1 MTSSTRA
8 LPAAL
13 GFAFVF
19 AWAQFS
25 FLTALACLLGALVAH
40 VAVGL
45 VTGDT
50 SVAELRAR
58 AEAARS
64 GFSEPSV
71 AKGRGTQPTAPAP
84 GPVAATPP
92 PAAPAPAPRPPRNLA

>member
-1 MTSSTRA
+1 MTPAPSLRA

-45 VTGDT
+45 VTGQT
-50 SVAELRAR
+50 SIGELRAR

-64 GFSEPSV
+64 GFSEPSTRSSV
-71 AKGRGTQPTAPAP
+71 AP
-84 GPVAATPP
+84 TPP
-92 PAAPAPAPRPPRNLA
+92 PAPAAAPIVPAPAPAPRPPRNLQ